1 MDWLASHTRFES
13 YIQRNWKL
21 SCTRKPVENRV
32 LFSLSCCGR
41 RSRSR
46 SQKEHWAFMLPLS
59 SHMKLV
65 QISFF
70 FFHTSNWRS
79 GCTKR
84 PVVSNSFR
92 FGVLL
97 ELCYVIFVLADQ
109 TVNRLYITS
118 GWPTQIARLDLYNKI
133 IFLCICIFA
142 FLIVS
147 FSVQFRYIAFGIVQ
161 WFLLNIFFVIFF
173 TSQTYIVF
181 LLVFVD
187 IDLLNE
193 KTGCSECLDWFE

>member
-1 MDWLASHTRFES
+1 MFFLA
-13 YIQRNWKL
+13 WVVVD
-21 SCTRKPVENRV
+21 VEAV
-32 LFSLSCCGR
+32 LEVKKNTGPLCYLCPPIWSWF
-41 RSRSR
+41 RS
-46 SQKEHWAFMLPLS
+46 A
-59 SHMKLV
+59 
-65 QISFF
+65 FF